1 MEFSEKGGRLVSC
14 DSSGSVVGWRVDSKG
29 QTNTAFHLDLTENV
43 THLTFRLT
51 VKNYPDYD
59 VENLAKAAVN
69 GDEHALD
76 MFSNW
81 RPKTTARKFRIQ
93 NGNDNLCFFVGTQI
107 GSIYYVNNSGSCTEV
122 LNTEGV
128 PLTYVVYHPNKDA
141 LIVMMEGLTIGHFS
155 VDSQGHLTEL
165 AKVKLSGRIQ
175 TRTIGSQGLTWIS
188 NSSLAILTGDLMV
201 RVWDIESNDN
211 YTLPTTL
218 KMFEDNQNTND
229 NNNINEIF
237 TCLAYSKLNQNLCA
251 GTNIGRIYFWMK
263 NLNNIDNPEDMW
275 ELNNVNTISGTIK
288 QLMWGSVMLRL
299 PLLSVNCVTSV
310 YIMKEQNI
318 CTAYNEN
325 IWAIQQT
332 ANQILLQTNEKNS
345 NQLIK
350 LDNQVTDMAISEQFI
365 AFTNSRTIFI
375 HEIIWTKDRNVT
387 IKQINTFPYDNDGI
401 LIYKSTLIVINSKNV
416 VLRSCTGGPILH
428 TITTNSSEGE
438 PIGMDVTNNYLT
450 IFTIEGCIKI
460 YDLSECG
467 TELKLH
473 TPVKNLYDII
483 NDFGEII
490 QAKTNA
496 NGNKIVFTLAG
507 ANLIPDGKLYVW
519 DIETDTLLTY
529 DFKKYSNLIDDDND
543 NDEEID
549 EKINVE
555 NEFNEICINRIPLSV
570 NWDEND
576 GRLLVCDAKKL
587 KIPNDKKGFAR
598 SASEDDKK
606 TLKDED
612 HIIVTMFISTE
623 YGIKIHD
630 IRAIDSEI
638 RFLAVST
645 PYIVLLHKSQIQRE
659 IMNDFI
665 GLENCDKITRDAV
678 LDFSYNL
685 TQGNMDA
692 AFKAIKLVQS
702 SGVWNSLA
710 KMCVKTRR
718 LDVAGVCLGH
728 MGDAKAARALRLAIN
743 DQTLPIEAKVAV
755 LAVHLGMLACI

>member
-263 NLNNIDNPEDMW
+263 NFNNIDNPEDMW

-543 NDEEID
+543 NEEID

>member
-543 NDEEID
+543 NEEID

-645 PYIVLLHKSQIQRE
+645 PYIVLLHKSQMQRE